1 MASIMGIDRLL
12 LVVITGRVNATRVV
26 RVRLLSRGSR
36 GQLAGNFDARAFIFV
51 FRKRRTRE
59 FRARYSNYAV
69 DTRVFIDVQL
79 SDSVEWSQHAH
90 NFEEFIPCYLLVVY
104 EVERCRMNYGKM
116 CLLCGNFEFSL
127 KFMCQCV
134 DVNYISSNFRNN
146 EKRELTTDRIAIC
159 RFWLTNVRF
168 RVMESTRLQFRR
180 DYYFLLL
187 GRV

>member
-1 MASIMGIDRLL
+1 MGIDRLL

-134 DVNYISSNFRNN
+134 DVNYISRISLCRVFSHRHSRIFR
-146 EKRELTTDRIAIC
+146 KPRRERYRKLSPRITRC
-159 RFWLTNVRF
+159 RLCECHWKIFDI
-168 RVMESTRLQFRR
+168 TRE
-180 DYYFLLL
+180 
-187 GRV
+187 